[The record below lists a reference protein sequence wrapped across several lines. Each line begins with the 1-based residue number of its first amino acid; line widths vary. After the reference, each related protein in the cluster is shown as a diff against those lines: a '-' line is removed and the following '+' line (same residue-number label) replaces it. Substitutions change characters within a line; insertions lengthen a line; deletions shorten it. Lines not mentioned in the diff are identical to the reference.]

1 MRLYNQWDCVKIKNP
16 QEKPL
21 EDFYSQ
27 RRERETPHTLY
38 YITENQLFKIMT
50 ASVIVMFYAQ
60 IVSQQHDL

>member
-1 MRLYNQWDCVKIKNP
+1 MRK
-16 QEKPL
+16 
-21 EDFYSQ
+21 
-27 RRERETPHTLY
+27 ERETPHTLY